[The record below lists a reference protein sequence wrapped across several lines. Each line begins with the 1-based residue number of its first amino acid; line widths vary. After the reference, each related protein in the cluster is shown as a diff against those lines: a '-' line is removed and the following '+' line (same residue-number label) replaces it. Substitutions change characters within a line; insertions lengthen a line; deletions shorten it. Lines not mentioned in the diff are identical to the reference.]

1 MPLTIADHPQVR
13 QLIDIA
19 LAEDMP
25 YGDITTDAVLKGTEF
40 AEAVFRVKADGV
52 LAGLPVARAVLH
64 RVDPG
69 LGFEEMREDGDHVEE
84 GMAVAQV
91 AGSAVSI
98 LKAERLALNFLQHLS
113 GVATETWEMVR
124 LVCRTHARIVD
135 TRKTIPGLRLLEKYA
150 VRMGCGA
157 NHRFG
162 LSDGVLIKDNHI
174 EAVGSIKN
182 AVARA
187 REAVPHLTK
196 IEVEC
201 ASLEQVR
208 EALDAGADAILL
220 DNMEPGVMARA
231 VEIVDGRALTEASGN
246 ITRRT
251 IVAVAETGV
260 DLISSGAIT
269 HSARALDISLKF
281 EDPDP
286 PAERRLQRIR

>member
-124 LVCRTHARIVD
+124 LVRRTHARIVD
-135 TRKTIPGLRLLEKYA
+135 TRKTIRASGSWRNAPCAWDAALA
-150 VRMGCGA
+150 TA
-157 NHRFG
+157 SG
-162 LSDGVLIKDNHI
+162 LSDGVLIKDNPI
-174 EAVGSIKN
+174 EAVGSIERRCSG
-182 AVARA
+182 AQ
-187 REAVPHLTK
+187 AVPHLTK

-220 DNMEPGVMARA
+220 DNMEPGAMARA